1 MKWDKILKLAGIV
14 LVVAIVSVLAIR
26 PLIPGVSWIPF
37 TNLIR
42 QGLDLK
48 GGVYVVLEAVDTPEA
63 PVTEERVKQAMAI
76 IENRVNAFGVA
87 EPIIQL
93 QGTRRIIVELAGVSD
108 PDEAVRNLIKT
119 AYLEFKTE
127 DGKTVL
133 TGRQLKTA
141 QEGTGPGGQPE
152 VNLEFEP
159 DGAKIFADVTA
170 ANIGK
175 KIIIVLDGV
184 VVQSP
189 TVREAIPSGKAQI
202 SPYASLEEAHNIAIL
217 LRSGAL
223 PVKVDVMEKRTVGP
237 TLGADSLH
245 KSVAAGLAGIG
256 VIFLFMIGY
265 YRVPGLVA
273 NLALVI
279 YTLIVLLIFAGL
291 HVTMTLP
298 GVAGFL
304 LSMGMAVDTNI
315 IIFERLKEELWAG
328 KTLRSAIDAGFKRA
342 FVAVLDSHV
351 TTLIAGMILYYF
363 GTGPIKGFGI
373 TLSIGVVA
381 SLFTA
386 VAMTRWILQLV
397 AGSKSSWDLRLY
409 GKEGVKNNEL

>member
-1 MKWDKILKLAGIV
+1 MKWDKILKLAGII
-14 LVVAIVSVLAIR
+14 LVVAIVSVLAVR
-26 PLIPGVSWIPF
+26 PVIPGVSWIPF
-37 TNLIR
+37 TNLIK

-63 PVTEERVKQAMAI
+63 SVTDERVKQAMAI

-87 EPIIQL
+87 EPIVQ
-93 QGTRRIIVELAGVSD
+93 QEGSRRIIVELAGVSD

-141 QEGTGPGGQPE
+141 QESTNAQSGQPE

-159 DGAKIFADVTA
+159 DGAQIFANVTA
-170 ANIGK
+170 ANVGK
-175 KIIIVLDGV
+175 RIFIVLDGV

-189 TVREAIPSGKAQI
+189 TVREAIPNGKAQI
-202 SPYASLEEAHNIAIL
+202 SPYESLEAAHNVAIL

-223 PVKVDVMEKRTVGP
+223 PIKVDVMEKRTVGP
-237 TLGADSLH
+237 SLGADSLN
-245 KSVAAGLAGIG
+245 KSVAAGLAGVGI
-256 VIFLFMIGY
+256 IFLFMIGY

-273 NLALVI
+273 TLALII

-328 KTLRSAIDAGFKRA
+328 KSLRAAIDAGFKRA

-373 TLSIGVVA
+373 TLSIGVIA

-386 VAMTRWILQLV
+386 VAMTRWIMQLV
-397 AGSKSSWDLRLY
+397 AGSKSAWDFRLY
-409 GKEGVKNNEL
+409 GK

>member
-1 MKWDKILKLAGIV
+1 MKWDKILKLAFIV
-14 LVVAIVSVLAIR
+14 LAVAIVSILAIR

-37 TNLIR
+37 TNLIK

-170 ANIGK
+170 ANVGK
-175 KIIIVLDGV
+175 KITIVLDGV
-184 VVQSP
+184 VVQAP
-189 TVREAIPSGKAQI
+189 TVREAIPNGKAQI
-202 SPYASLEEAHNIAIL
+202 SPYESLEEAHNVAIL

-237 TLGADSLH
+237 TLGADSLQ

-265 YRVPGLVA
+265 YRLPGLVA
-273 NLALVI
+273 NLALII

-373 TLSIGVVA
+373 TLSIGVIA

-397 AGSKSSWDLRLY
+397 AGSKSAWDLRLY
-409 GKEGVKNNEL
+409 GK

>member
-1 MKWDKILKLAGIV
+1 MKLDKVLKLAGII
-14 LVVAIVSVLAIR
+14 LVVAIITVLAIW
-26 PLIPGVSWIPF
+26 PVIPNVKWIPF

-48 GGVYVVLEAVDTPEA
+48 GGVYVVLEAVDTPDT
-63 PVTEERVKQAMAI
+63 PVTDDSMKQAMAI

-87 EPIIQL
+87 EPIVQL
-93 QGTRRIIVELAGVSD
+93 QGSRRIIVELAGVSD

-119 AYLEFKTE
+119 AYLEFQTA

-141 QEGTGPGGQPE
+141 QEGKNANGQAE
-152 VNLEFEP
+152 VNLEFEA
-159 DGAKIFADVTA
+159 DGARIFAEVTA
-170 ANIGK
+170 ANVGK
-175 KIIIVLDGV
+175 PIKIVLDGQV
-184 VVQSP
+184 IQAP
-189 TVREAIPSGKAQI
+189 TVKEAIPNGKAQI
-202 SPYASLEEAHNIAIL
+202 SPYESLEAAHNVAIL

-223 PVKVDVMEKRTVGP
+223 PVKLDVMEKRSVGP
-237 TLGADSLH
+237 TLGADSLN
-245 KSVAAGLAGIG
+245 KSITAGIAGLIAIL
-256 VIFLFMIGY
+256 IFMIGY

-373 TLSIGVVA
+373 TLSIGVLA

-386 VAMTRWILQLV
+386 VAMTRWILHLV
-397 AGSKSSWDLRLY
+397 AGSNMVHNLKLF
-409 GKEGVKNNEL
+409 GK

>member
-1 MKWDKILKLAGIV
+1 MKLDKVLKLAGII
-14 LVVAIVSVLAIR
+14 LAVAIITVLAIW
-26 PLIPGVSWIPF
+26 PVIPNVKWIPF

-48 GGVYVVLEAVDTPEA
+48 GGVYVVMEAVDTPDT
-63 PVTEERVKQAMAI
+63 PVTADTMKQAMAI

-87 EPIIQL
+87 EPIVQL
-93 QGTRRIIVELAGVSD
+93 QGSRRIIVELAGVSD

-119 AYLEFKTE
+119 AYLEFKTA

-141 QEGTGPGGQPE
+141 QEGKSPSGQAE
-152 VNLEFEP
+152 VDLEFEP
-159 DGAKIFADVTA
+159 DGARIFADVTA
-170 ANIGK
+170 ANVKKQIG
-175 KIIIVLDGV
+175 IYLDGQLISAPV
-184 VVQSP
+184 VDEP
-189 TVREAIPSGKAQI
+189 IPNGKAVI
-202 SPYASLEEAHNIAIL
+202 RGGYESLEEARTLAVQ

-223 PVKVDVMEKRTVGP
+223 PVKLEVMEKRAVGP
-237 TLGADSLH
+237 TLGADSLN
-245 KSVAAGLAGIG
+245 KSITAGIVG
-256 VIFLFMIGY
+256 LIAILIFMIGY

-279 YTLIVLLIFAGL
+279 YTLVVLLIYAGL

-315 IIFERLKEELWAG
+315 IIFERLKEELLAG

-373 TLSIGVVA
+373 TLSIGVLA

-397 AGSKSSWDLRLY
+397 AGSNMVHNLKLF
-409 GKEGVKNNEL
+409 GK

>member
-1 MKWDKILKLAGIV
+1 MIKWDRILKLTGII
-14 LVVAIVSVLAIR
+14 LVVAVLCVLAVR
-26 PLIPGVSWIPF
+26 PVFPGVNWIPF
-37 TNLIR
+37 TNLIK

-63 PVTEERVKQAMAI
+63 SVTEERVKQAMAV

-87 EPIIQL
+87 EPIIQM
-93 QGTRRIIVELAGVSD
+93 QGSRRIIVELAGVSD
-108 PDEAVRNLIKT
+108 PDEAVNNLIKT
-119 AYLEFKTE
+119 AFLEFKTD

-133 TGRQLKTA
+133 TGRQLKNA
-141 QEGTGPGGQPE
+141 KESKNPQSGQAE

-159 DGAKIFADVTA
+159 DGAKIFAEVTK
-170 ANIGK
+170 ANVGK
-175 KIIIVLDGV
+175 QISIVLDGV

-189 TVREAIPSGKAQI
+189 MVREAIPNGRAQI
-202 SPYASLEEAHNIAIL
+202 SPYESLPEAHNVAVL
-217 LRSGAL
+217 LNSGAL
-223 PVKVDVMEKRTVGP
+223 PIKLDVMEKRTVGP
-237 TLGADSLH
+237 TLGADSLN
-245 KSVAAGLAGIG
+245 KSISAGLIGLAAIALFMVLYYRLSGSVAI
-256 VIFLFMIGY
+256 
-265 YRVPGLVA
+265 
-273 NLALVI
+273 LALII
-279 YTLIVLLIFAGL
+279 YTLFVLLIFAAL

-351 TTLIAGMILYYF
+351 TTLIAGMILFYF

-386 VAMTRWILQLV
+386 VSMTQWILHLI
-397 AGSKSSWDLRLY
+397 AGSNLVRDLRFY
-409 GKEGVKNNEL
+409 GK

>member
-409 GKEGVKNNEL
+409 GK

>member
-1 MKWDKILKLAGIV
+1 MKLDKVLKLAGII
-14 LVVAIVSVLAIR
+14 LVVAIITVLAIW
-26 PLIPGVSWIPF
+26 PVIPNVKWIPF

-48 GGVYVVLEAVDTPEA
+48 GGVYVVLEAVDTPDT
-63 PVTEERVKQAMAI
+63 PVTADTMKQAMAI

-87 EPIIQL
+87 EPIVQL
-93 QGTRRIIVELAGVSD
+93 QGSNRIIVELAGVSD

-119 AYLEFKTE
+119 AYLEFQTA

-141 QEGTGPGGQPE
+141 QEGKSPSGQAE

-159 DGAKIFADVTA
+159 DGAKIFAEVTA
-170 ANIGK
+170 ANVGRPIK
-175 KIIIVLDGV
+175 IVLDGQ
-184 VVQSP
+184 VVQAP
-189 TVREAIPSGKAQI
+189 NVKEAIPNGKANI
-202 SPYASLEEAHNIAIL
+202 SPYASLEEAHNVAIL

-223 PVKVDVMEKRTVGP
+223 PVKLEIMEKRAVGP
-237 TLGADSLH
+237 TLGADSLN
-245 KSVAAGLAGIG
+245 KSVTAGLAGCIA
-256 VIFLFMIGY
+256 ILIFMIGY

-273 NLALVI
+273 NLALII
-279 YTLIVLLIFAGL
+279 YTLVVLLIYAGL

-342 FVAVLDSHV
+342 FVAVLDSHI

-373 TLSIGVVA
+373 TLSIGVLA

-397 AGSKSSWDLRLY
+397 AGSNLVHNLKLF
-409 GKEGVKNNEL
+409 GK

>member
-14 LVVAIVSVLAIR
+14 LAVAIVTVLAVR
-26 PLIPGVSWIPF
+26 PVFPGVSWIPF
-37 TNLIR
+37 TNLIK

-63 PVTEERVKQAMAI
+63 PVTEDRVKQAMAV

-87 EPIIQL
+87 EPIVQQ
-93 QGTRRIIVELAGVSD
+93 QGDRRIIVELAGISD

-133 TGRQLKTA
+133 TGRQLKDA
-141 QEGTGPGGQPE
+141 RESTGPGGKPE
-152 VNLEFEP
+152 VGIEFEP
-159 DGAKIFADVTA
+159 DGAQIFAEVTA
-170 ANIGK
+170 ANVNKRIA
-175 KIIIVLDGV
+175 IYLDGQLISAPNV
-184 VVQSP
+184 NEP
-189 TVREAIPSGKAQI
+189 IPNGKASI
-202 SPYASLEEAHNIAIL
+202 SGGFASLDEAHTLAVQ
-217 LRSGAL
+217 LRSGSL
-223 PVKVDVMEKRTVGP
+223 PVKIDVMEKRTVGP
-237 TLGADSLH
+237 TLGADSLE
-245 KSVAAGLAGIG
+245 KSINGGLIGLVAIA
-256 VIFLFMIGY
+256 LFMIGY

-273 NLALVI
+273 ILALII
-279 YTLIVLLIFAGL
+279 YTIVVLLIFAAL

-386 VAMTRWILQLV
+386 VAMTQWILHLV
-397 AGSKSSWDLRLY
+397 AGSNLVRNLRLY
-409 GKEGVKNNEL
+409 GK

>member
-14 LVVAIVSVLAIR
+14 LVVAIISVLAIR

-63 PVTEERVKQAMAI
+63 TVTDERVKQAMAI

-87 EPIIQL
+87 EPIVQL

-141 QEGTGPGGQPE
+141 QEGTGQGGQPE

-189 TVREAIPSGKAQI
+189 TVREAIPNGKAQI
-202 SPYASLEEAHNIAIL
+202 SPYASLEEAHNVAIL

-223 PVKVDVMEKRTVGP
+223 PVKVEVMEKRTVGP

-273 NLALVI
+273 NLALII
-279 YTLIVLLIFAGL
+279 YTLIVLLIFAAL

-373 TLSIGVVA
+373 TLSIGVIA

-397 AGSKSSWDLRLY
+397 AGSKSAWDLRLY
-409 GKEGVKNNEL
+409 GK

>member
-14 LVVAIVSVLAIR
+14 LVVAIISVLAIR

-63 PVTEERVKQAMAI
+63 TVTDERVKQAMAI

-87 EPIIQL
+87 EPIVQL

-141 QEGTGPGGQPE
+141 QEGTGQGGQPE

-170 ANIGK
+170 ANVGK
-175 KIIIVLDGV
+175 KITIVLDGV

-189 TVREAIPSGKAQI
+189 TVREAIPNGKAQI
-202 SPYASLEEAHNIAIL
+202 SPYASLEEAHNVAIL

-223 PVKVDVMEKRTVGP
+223 PVKVEVMEKRTVGP

-273 NLALVI
+273 NLALII
-279 YTLIVLLIFAGL
+279 YTLIVLLIYAGL

-328 KTLRSAIDAGFKRA
+328 KSLRSAIDAGFKRA

-373 TLSIGVVA
+373 TLSIGVIA

-397 AGSKSSWDLRLY
+397 AGSKSAWDLRLY
-409 GKEGVKNNEL
+409 GK

>member
-1 MKWDKILKLAGIV
+1 MKSDKILKLAGIV
-14 LVVAIVSVLAIR
+14 LVVAVLCVLAVR
-26 PLIPGVSWIPF
+26 PVFPGVNWIPF
-37 TNLIR
+37 TNLIK

-63 PVTEERVKQAMAI
+63 PVTEDRVKQAMAV

-87 EPIIQL
+87 EPIIQM
-93 QGTRRIIVELAGVSD
+93 QGQRRIIVELAGISD
-108 PDEAVRNLIKT
+108 PDEAVNNLIKT
-119 AYLEFKTE
+119 AFLEFKTE
-127 DGKTVL
+127 DGTTVL

-141 QEGTGPGGQPE
+141 KESTNPQSGEAE

-159 DGAKIFADVTA
+159 DGAKAFAEVTA
-170 ANIGK
+170 ANVGK
-175 KIIIVLDGV
+175 RISIVLDGV
-184 VVQSP
+184 EVQSP
-189 TVREAIPSGKAQI
+189 MVREAIPNGKAQI
-202 SPYASLEEAHNIAIL
+202 SPYESLDEAHNVAVL

-223 PVKVDVMEKRTVGP
+223 PVKMDVMEKRAVGP
-237 TLGADSLH
+237 TLGADSLN
-245 KSVAAGLAGIG
+245 KSVHAGLIG
-256 VIFLFMIGY
+256 LIVIALFMAGY
-265 YRVPGLVA
+265 YRLPGLVA
-273 NLALVI
+273 ILALII
-279 YTLIVLLIFAGL
+279 YTLLVLMIFAAL

-386 VAMTRWILQLV
+386 VSMTQWILHLV
-397 AGSKSSWDLRLY
+397 AGSNLVRDLRLY
-409 GKEGVKNNEL
+409 GK

>member
-1 MKWDKILKLAGIV
+1 MKSDKILKLAGIV
-14 LVVAIVSVLAIR
+14 LAVAVLCVLAVR
-26 PLIPGVSWIPF
+26 PVFPGVNWIPF
-37 TNLIR
+37 TNLIK

-63 PVTEERVKQAMAI
+63 PVTEDRVKQAMAV

-87 EPIIQL
+87 EPIIQM
-93 QGTRRIIVELAGVSD
+93 QGQRRIIVELAGISD
-108 PDEAVRNLIKT
+108 PDEAVNNLIKT
-119 AYLEFKTE
+119 AFLEFKTE
-127 DGKTVL
+127 DGTTVL

-141 QEGTGPGGQPE
+141 KESTNPQSGEAE

-159 DGAKIFADVTA
+159 DGAKAFAEVTA
-170 ANIGK
+170 ANVGK
-175 KIIIVLDGV
+175 RISIVLDGV
-184 VVQSP
+184 EVQSP
-189 TVREAIPSGKAQI
+189 MVREAIPNGKAQI
-202 SPYASLEEAHNIAIL
+202 SPYESLDEAHNVAVL

-223 PVKVDVMEKRTVGP
+223 PVKMDVMEKRAVGP
-237 TLGADSLH
+237 TLGADSLN
-245 KSVAAGLAGIG
+245 KSVHAGLIG
-256 VIFLFMIGY
+256 LIVIALFMAGY
-265 YRVPGLVA
+265 YRLPGLVA
-273 NLALVI
+273 ILALII
-279 YTLIVLLIFAGL
+279 YTLLVLMIFAAL

-386 VAMTRWILQLV
+386 VSMTQWILHLV
-397 AGSKSSWDLRLY
+397 AGSNMVRDLRLY
-409 GKEGVKNNEL
+409 GK

>member
-1 MKWDKILKLAGIV
+1 MKWDKILKLVGII
-14 LVVAIVSVLAIR
+14 LVVAAVSVLAVR
-26 PLIPGVSWIPF
+26 PVFPGVSWIPF
-37 TNLIR
+37 TNLIK

-48 GGVYVVLEAVDTPEA
+48 GGVYVVLEAIDTPEA
-63 PVTEERVKQAMAI
+63 PVTEDRVKQAMAI

-87 EPIIQL
+87 EPIIQQ
-93 QGTRRIIVELAGVSD
+93 QGSRRIIVELAGVSD

-127 DGKTVL
+127 DGTTVL

-141 QEGTGPGGQPE
+141 QESTNPQSGQAE

-159 DGAKIFADVTA
+159 DGAKIFAEVTA

-175 KIIIVLDGV
+175 PIIIMLDG
-184 VVQSP
+184 QIIQAP
-189 TVREAIPSGKAQI
+189 NVREVIPNGKAQI
-202 SPYASLEEAHNIAIL
+202 SPYESLQEAHNIAIL

-223 PVKVDVMEKRTVGP
+223 PVKIDVMEKRTVGP
-237 TLGADSLH
+237 TLGADSLS
-245 KSVAAGLAGIG
+245 KSINAGLVGLIAIA
-256 VIFLFMIGY
+256 VFMVGY

-273 NLALVI
+273 NLALII
-279 YTLIVLLIFAGL
+279 YTLFVLLIFAGL
-291 HVTMTLP
+291 NVTMTLP

-342 FVAVLDSHV
+342 FVAVLDSHM
-351 TTLIAGMILYYF
+351 TTLIAGIILYYF

-373 TLSIGVVA
+373 TLSIGVIA

-397 AGSKSSWDLRLY
+397 AGSNMAKSLGLY
-409 GKEGVKNNEL
+409 GK

>member
-1 MKWDKILKLAGIV
+1 MKSDKILKLAGIV
-14 LVVAIVSVLAIR
+14 LVVAVLCVLAVR
-26 PLIPGVSWIPF
+26 PVFPGVNWIPF
-37 TNLIR
+37 TNLIK

-63 PVTEERVKQAMAI
+63 PVTEDRVKQAMAV

-87 EPIIQL
+87 EPIIQM
-93 QGTRRIIVELAGVSD
+93 QGQRRIIVELAGISD
-108 PDEAVRNLIKT
+108 PDEAVNNLIKT
-119 AYLEFKTE
+119 AFLEFKTE
-127 DGKTVL
+127 DGTTVL

-141 QEGTGPGGQPE
+141 KESTNPQSGEAE

-159 DGAKIFADVTA
+159 DGAKAFAEVTA
-170 ANIGK
+170 ANVGK
-175 KIIIVLDGV
+175 RISIVLDGV
-184 VVQSP
+184 EVQSP
-189 TVREAIPSGKAQI
+189 MVREAIPNGKAQI
-202 SPYASLEEAHNIAIL
+202 SPYESLDEAHNVAVL

-223 PVKVDVMEKRTVGP
+223 PVKMDVMEKRAVGP
-237 TLGADSLH
+237 TLGADSLN
-245 KSVAAGLAGIG
+245 KSVHAGLIG
-256 VIFLFMIGY
+256 LIVIALFMAGY
-265 YRVPGLVA
+265 YRLPGLVA
-273 NLALVI
+273 ILALII
-279 YTLIVLLIFAGL
+279 YTLLVLMIFAAL

-386 VAMTRWILQLV
+386 VSMTQWILHLV
-397 AGSKSSWDLRLY
+397 AGSNMVRDLRLY
-409 GKEGVKNNEL
+409 GK

>member
-1 MKWDKILKLAGIV
+1 MKLDKVLKLAGII
-14 LVVAIVSVLAIR
+14 LVVAVITVLAIF
-26 PLIPGVSWIPF
+26 PVFPNVKWLPF

-48 GGVYVVLEAVDTPEA
+48 GGVYVVLEAVDTPDI
-63 PVTEERVKQAMAI
+63 PVTDDSVKQAMAI

-93 QGTRRIIVELAGVSD
+93 QGSRRIIVELAGVSD

-119 AYLEFKTE
+119 AYLEFQTE

-141 QEGTGPGGQPE
+141 QEGKGPGGQAE

-159 DGAKIFADVTA
+159 DGARIFAEVTA
-170 ANIGK
+170 ANVGK
-175 KIIIVLDGV
+175 PIRILLDGKV
-184 VVQSP
+184 IQAP
-189 TVREAIPSGKAQI
+189 NVREAIPNGKAQI
-202 SPYASLEEAHNIAIL
+202 SPYESLEAAHNVAIL

-223 PVKVDVMEKRTVGP
+223 PVKLEVMEKRSVGP
-237 TLGADSLH
+237 TLGADSLN
-245 KSVAAGLAGIG
+245 KSITAGVAGCIAILI
-256 VIFLFMIGY
+256 FMIGY

-279 YTLIVLLIFAGL
+279 YTLLVLLVFAAM

-342 FVAVLDSHV
+342 FVAVLDSHI
-351 TTLIAGMILYYF
+351 TTLIAGIILYYF

-373 TLSIGVVA
+373 TLSIGVLA

-386 VAMTRWILQLV
+386 VAMTRWILHLV
-397 AGSKSSWDLRLY
+397 AGSNMVHNLKLF
-409 GKEGVKNNEL
+409 GK

>member
-1 MKWDKILKLAGIV
+1 MKSDKILKLAGIV
-14 LVVAIVSVLAIR
+14 LAVAVLCVLAVR
-26 PLIPGVSWIPF
+26 PVFPGVNWIPF
-37 TNLIR
+37 TNLIK

-63 PVTEERVKQAMAI
+63 PVTEDRVKQAMAV

-87 EPIIQL
+87 EPIIQM
-93 QGTRRIIVELAGVSD
+93 QGQRRIIVELAGISD
-108 PDEAVRNLIKT
+108 PDEAVNNLIKT
-119 AYLEFKTE
+119 AFLEFKTE
-127 DGKTVL
+127 DGTTVL

-141 QEGTGPGGQPE
+141 KESTNPQSGEAE

-159 DGAKIFADVTA
+159 DGAKTFAEVTA
-170 ANIGK
+170 ANVGK
-175 KIIIVLDGV
+175 RISIVLDGV
-184 VVQSP
+184 EVQSP
-189 TVREAIPSGKAQI
+189 MVRVAIPNGKAQI
-202 SPYASLEEAHNIAIL
+202 SPYESLDEAHNVAVL

-223 PVKVDVMEKRTVGP
+223 PVKMDVMEKRTVGP
-237 TLGADSLH
+237 TLGADSLN
-245 KSVAAGLAGIG
+245 KSVQAGLIG
-256 VIFLFMIGY
+256 LIVIALFMIGY
-265 YRVPGLVA
+265 YRLPGLVA
-273 NLALVI
+273 ILALVI
-279 YTLIVLLIFAGL
+279 YTLLVLMIFAAL

-386 VAMTRWILQLV
+386 VSMTQWILHLV
-397 AGSKSSWDLRLY
+397 AGSNLVRDLRLY
-409 GKEGVKNNEL
+409 GK

>member
-14 LVVAIVSVLAIR
+14 LVVAIISVLAIR

-63 PVTEERVKQAMAI
+63 VVTDERVKQAMAI

-87 EPIIQL
+87 EPIVQL

-170 ANIGK
+170 ANVGK
-175 KIIIVLDGV
+175 KIIILLDGV

-202 SPYASLEEAHNIAIL
+202 SPYESLEEAHNIAIL

-273 NLALVI
+273 NLALII

-373 TLSIGVVA
+373 TLSIGVIA

-397 AGSKSSWDLRLY
+397 AGSKSAWNLRLY
-409 GKEGVKNNEL
+409 GK